1 MATVVILLLFALAEQ
16 SILLSP
22 HFFLQW
28 LFASR
33 ALPFL
38 AFNSEWSIVEQILAQ
53 FLLFLS
59 FLDLKCPVGTL
70 PNHSNLSAYFLRF

>member
-38 AFNSEWSIVEQILAQ
+38 AFNSVWSIVEQILAQ
-53 FLLFLS
+53 FLLF
-59 FLDLKCPVGTL
+59 
-70 PNHSNLSAYFLRF
+70 